1 VRASPFHSA
10 ARAWR
15 RSTGG
20 ARVRVL
26 VAEATGE
33 ALEESRAGRR
43 MEGKW
48 IWRGGGASGW
58 GTGARVLNHVEVLTA
73 YFAMWWPFSLYCRK
87 TVRRGPSGPCDT
99 RCSGCTPRGTDP
111 GFKFDLSGL
120 KCKNGQTQRKNLN
133 FLFVFLF
140 NL

>member
-48 IWRGGGASGW
+48 IWSGGGGW

-73 YFAMWWPFSLYCRK
+73 YFAMWPF
-87 TVRRGPSGPCDT
+87 
-99 RCSGCTPRGTDP
+99 
-111 GFKFDLSGL
+111 
-120 KCKNGQTQRKNLN
+120 
-133 FLFVFLF
+133 
-140 NL
+140 